1 MKKPAG
7 QPGYTTVII
16 ESANRN
22 GTYDVRLSSGK
33 KEFNIRPAQLVAT
46 PSSIGNEDVDSR
58 SASPGL
64 R

>member
-7 QPGYTTVII
+7 QPGYNDVTI
-16 ESANRN
+16 ESANAN

-33 KEFNIRPAQLVAT
+33 KEYNIRAAQLFA
-46 PSSIGNEDVDSR
+46 PSSAEDSM
-58 SASPGL
+58 ASPSK